1 MAQKTSETK
10 ATTATESKPAPEA
23 EKPTSGSL
31 REELELAEP
40 GSGSGLRL
48 SYWKPSGVGDYVEG
62 DVIRIFPGQFEQDVV
77 TLRLDDGSLVNVGA
91 RREALLHRLLFEES
105 EVKIH
110 GRLCVIFDGERTS
123 AAGRN
128 YRTWR
133 TRFRSAEDQPPEPE
147 NTNSEDDIP
156 F

>member
-1 MAQKTSETK
+1 MEKKQSK
-10 ATTATESKPAPEA
+10 AKPTEAIEPKSAPEA
-23 EKPTSGSL
+23 EKPASGSL

-62 DVIRIFPGQFEQDVV
+62 DVIRIFPGQFEQDVI
-77 TLRLDDGSLVNVGA
+77 TLRVDDGSLVNVGA
-91 RREALLHRLLFEES
+91 RREALLHRLLFEELQ
-105 EVKIH
+105 VKVG
-110 GRLCVIFDGERTS
+110 GRLCIIYDGEKTS
-123 AAGRN
+123 AAGRK

-133 TRFRSAEDQPPEPE
+133 VRFRPAEDQPPELN
-147 NTNSEDDIP
+147 NTDSEDDIH